1 MKGEAR
7 SGDGIPLRFEA
18 RGSGAPAL
26 VFVHGWSCDR
36 SYWDVQLDWFSAGH
50 HPGRWPTDTESLGR
64 YGVSAVTMPEAGHFP
79 MMEDPDTFNRLL
91 AEAIEG
97 FKG

>member
-1 MKGEAR
+1 MAVGR
-7 SGDGIPLRFEA
+7 HPPPL
-18 RGSGAPAL
+18 P
-26 VFVHGWSCDR
+26 
-36 SYWDVQLDWFSAGH
+36 
-50 HPGRWPTDTESLGR
+50 PTDAESLGR

-97 FKG
+97 FRG

>member
-1 MKGEAR
+1 
-7 SGDGIPLRFEA
+7 
-18 RGSGAPAL
+18 

-36 SYWDVQLDWFSAGH
+36 SYWSGQLDWFSAGH
-50 HPGRWPTDTESLGR
+50 QVVAVDLAGHGQSGAGRWPTDTESLGR

-79 MMEDPDTFNRLL
+79 MMEDPGTFDRLL
-91 AEAIEG
+91 AEAVEG